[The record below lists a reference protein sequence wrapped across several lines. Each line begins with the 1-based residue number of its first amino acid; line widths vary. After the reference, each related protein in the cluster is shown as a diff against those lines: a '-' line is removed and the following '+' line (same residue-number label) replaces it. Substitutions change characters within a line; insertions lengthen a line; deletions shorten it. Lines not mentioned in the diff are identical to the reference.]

1 MHLLRLIAELFVL
14 YLSYKLVFDFILP
27 IYRASKQMNRKMND
41 FQEKAN
47 ANRSNEPGNDFQV
60 KQKPP
65 TDPKE
70 YIDFEEIK

>member
-1 MHLLRLIAELFVL
+1 MQLLRLIAELFVI
-14 YLSYKLVFDFILP
+14 YLLYKLVFDFILP
-27 IYRASKQMNRKMND
+27 IYQASKQMNRKMKD
-41 FQEKAN
+41 FQEKTN
-47 ANRSNEPGNDFQV
+47 ASRSNETGNDFQV

>member
-1 MHLLRLIAELFVL
+1 
-14 YLSYKLVFDFILP
+14 
-27 IYRASKQMNRKMND
+27 MNRKMKD

-47 ANRSNEPGNDFQV
+47 ANRSNETGNEFQS

-65 TDPKE
+65 TDSKE

>member
-1 MHLLRLIAELFVL
+1 MQLLRLIAELFVI
-14 YLSYKLVFDFILP
+14 YLLFKLVFDFILP
-27 IYRASKQMNRKMND
+27 IYRASKQMNRKMKD

-47 ANRSNEPGNDFQV
+47 ANRSNETGNEFQS

-65 TDPKE
+65 TDSKE